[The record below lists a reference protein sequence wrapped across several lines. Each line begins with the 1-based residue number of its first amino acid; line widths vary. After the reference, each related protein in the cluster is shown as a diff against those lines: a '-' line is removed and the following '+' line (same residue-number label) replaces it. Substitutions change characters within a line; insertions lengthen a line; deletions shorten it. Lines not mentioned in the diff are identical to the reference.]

1 MLDILIF
8 LKNND
13 EVICYD
19 VIDIFWWISIQDKII
34 RFDSD
39 STAVL
44 CILSNALFRNIPS
57 ILFKIL
63 YTFFATDSRIGK
75 KKEKKNIQL

>member
-39 STAVL
+39 STVL
-44 CILSNALFRNIPS
+44 YILSNALFRNIPS

-75 KKEKKNIQL
+75 KEKKKKNIQL